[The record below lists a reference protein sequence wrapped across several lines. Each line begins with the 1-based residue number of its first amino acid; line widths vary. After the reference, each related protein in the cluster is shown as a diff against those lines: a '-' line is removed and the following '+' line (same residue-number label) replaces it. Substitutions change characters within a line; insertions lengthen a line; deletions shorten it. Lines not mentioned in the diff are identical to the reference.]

1 MSKKSLI
8 IEKSDNVVTT
18 TDVTKTD
25 KKSSV
30 YMSKYEKT
38 RILGLRALQIS
49 KGSPIMVDYKNETDP
64 LRIAQM
70 ELRQGKIPMIIRR
83 VLPDNSFED
92 WSVDEL
98 IID

>member
-1 MSKKSLI
+1 MSDT
-8 IEKSDNVVTT
+8 IEILSGTELSKAVKNETP
-18 TDVTKTD
+18 KR
-25 KKSSV
+25 SSI

-64 LRIAQM
+64 LRIAQI
-70 ELRQGKIPMIIRR
+70 ELREGKIPMIIRR
-83 VLPDNSFED
+83 VLPDGVFED